1 MKIKKRFIALFLFIS
16 SVLAVYVG
24 YAHVKNFGFQYQILK
39 DDMTMSISK
48 GQTAHSLLSVL
59 QNETQF
65 DSILVAKLWLKLNPQ
80 YSQIKKG
87 YYSFEKGESLE
98 DIFTKIS
105 KGLVAQFSVT
115 LIEGLTLTQWLETL
129 ASNEHLVNDIADV
142 DNLYDTIV
150 VDENSFCANKYRS
163 LEGCLLA
170 NTYFFERETKAS
182 DVIKR
187 SFVEMKELLN
197 DAWTKRFLDTHY
209 QNPYELLIMASIIE
223 KETAVPSERGIIAGV
238 FDNRLGKNMRLQ
250 TDPTVIYG
258 IKDFDGNITRKHLR
272 EKTPYNTYVIRG
284 LPITPIAMAGPDS
297 IYAAAQPELTEAI
310 YFVAKG
316 DGTHHFSETL
326 AEHNAAVR
334 KYQLNKGK

>member
-1 MKIKKRFIALFLFIS
+1 MKIKKRWLALFLVMS
-16 SVLAVYVG
+16 SAVAAYAG
-24 YAHVKNFGFQYQILK
+24 YAHVKNFGLQYQVLK
-39 DDMTMSISK
+39 DEMTISVAK
-48 GQTAHSLLSVL
+48 GQTAHSLISTL
-59 QNETQF
+59 QNETDF
-65 DSILVAKLWLKLNPQ
+65 DSIFIAKLWLKLNPQ

-87 YYSFEKGESLE
+87 FYSFKKGESLE
-98 DIFTKIS
+98 SIFYKIS
-105 KGLVAQFSVT
+105 KGSVTQFSVT
-115 LIEGLTLTQWLETL
+115 LVEGLTLKQWLSILSSTK
-129 ASNEHLVNDIADV
+129 HLVYDISDPT
-142 DNLYDTIV
+142 DLYDSIV
-150 VDENSFCANKYRS
+150 AEKGSFCANEYRS

-170 NTYFFERETKAS
+170 NTYFFEKDTKAS
-182 DVIKR
+182 EVIR
-187 SFVEMKELLN
+187 RAFAEMQTLLSQ
-197 DAWTKRFLDTHY
+197 AWATRFLDTHY
-209 QNPYELLIMASIIE
+209 QSPYELLIMASIIE

-316 DGTHHFSETL
+316 DGTHHFSVTL